1 MAILEAAVATLVFMI
16 VFLGFIYCS
25 TIINEHFDRE
35 DD

>member
-1 MAILEAAVATLVFMI
+1 MAILEAAVATLILMI

-25 TIINEHFDRE
+25 TIINERFNRE